1 MAAILRIQHP
11 VIDYAAWK
19 AAFDSDPIGRE
30 RSGVRRYQIKRAV
43 DDPADVTIDL
53 EFERPDQAEAML
65 AALRMM
71 WERVTGT
78 LVTDPR
84 ARIVEPVES
93 GAYPG
98 PPS

>member
-11 VIDYAAWK
+11 VADYAAWK

-30 RSGVRRYQIKRAV
+30 RAGVRRYQIQRAV
-43 DDPADVTIDL
+43 DDPDDVTIDL
-53 EFERPDQAEAML
+53 EFEGREAAEAAL
-65 AALRMM
+65 AALQVV
-71 WERVTGT
+71 WARVAGT

-93 GAYPG
+93 RDYARPA
-98 PPS
+98 S